1 MGNLCGGP
9 ATAPDGKAKIHALTL
24 SCNAMSPV
32 LFAQDTGIGAFEFCD
47 LMSGAHL
54 KPEFLAKNAFHT
66 IPTYEG
72 ADGFTLGESN
82 AILRYMAAKYAPA
95 YYPDDPKMRARID
108 WAMDAM
114 GTSVYQK
121 WLQRTYPILGFGSHP
136 ADQAKVN
143 EELSEILSCF
153 KKTFIGQGKYICGDK
168 LTIADYKVMPYLHC
182 AMQPMIKQKSGIQI
196 DPRLEQYVKDCMAAM
211 PSSSML
217 KAADGFGVE
226 EFLATKTDL
235 PNYAG
240 SVVTCG
246 SGPTAGAMKTG
257 AAKAGEKAAKIHGMP
272 VSANCTGSLM
282 LATETGVGAM
292 ELCNL
297 MEGAHKK
304 PAFLEKN
311 PFHQIPTYEGSDGF
325 CIGEGNAIMRFIASN
340 YAPQYYPGD
349 AENRAKIDMAM
360 DLFST
365 GVYQKVAVAVVYP
378 VMGFGAPPADQ
389 AKVNSTATEALGM
402 VEKTFFQ
409 TGKFL
414 VGSQPT
420 IADFK
425 ALPFLY
431 AANQPAVKKKTG
443 FTLPPRFVTYVNDCV
458 EAFSKSN
465 SLLTS
470 AGGFSIKEYLA
481 TKE

>member
-1 MGNLCGGP
+1 MWKRADSRGNE
-9 ATAPDGKAKIHALTL
+9 D
-24 SCNAMSPV
+24 
-32 LFAQDTGIGAFEFCD
+32 
-47 LMSGAHL
+47 
-54 KPEFLAKNAFHT
+54 
-66 IPTYEG
+66 
-72 ADGFTLGESN
+72 
-82 AILRYMAAKYAPA
+82 R
-95 YYPDDPKMRARID
+95 R
-108 WAMDAM
+108 
-114 GTSVYQK
+114 
-121 WLQRTYPILGFGSHP
+121 
-136 ADQAKVN
+136 
-143 EELSEILSCF
+143 
-153 KKTFIGQGKYICGDK
+153 GQGWREGG
-168 LTIADYKVMPYLHC
+168 
-182 AMQPMIKQKSGIQI
+182 Q
-196 DPRLEQYVKDCMAAM
+196 DPW
-211 PSSSML
+211 
-217 KAADGFGVE
+217 
-226 EFLATKTDL
+226 
-235 PNYAG
+235 YA
-240 SVVTCG
+240 
-246 SGPTAGAMKTG
+246 
-257 AAKAGEKAAKIHGMP
+257 
-272 VSANCTGSLM
+272 GSLM

-365 GVYQKVAVAVVYP
+365 GVKVAVAVVYP

-389 AKVNSTATEALGM
+389 AKLNSTATEALGM